1 MAGKPR
7 DQLGGF
13 GDRGNG
19 SGSAMPRQ
27 ITKNPLNMLG
37 GMGSDRGGGYS
48 NGSSSGGGGGSR
60 WPEGNGGGF
69 GGGGVSAYDRGNGS
83 SGKIGEGPKG
93 PQQGNNGSGYTTDGY
108 GMGAMGSR

>member
-13 GDRGNG
+13 GDRGAG

-37 GMGSDRGGGYS
+37 GMGTDRGGGYS
-48 NGSSSGGGGGSR
+48 NGSSGGGGGR

-69 GGGGVSAYDRGNGS
+69 GGVSAYDRGNGN

-93 PQQGNNGSGYTTDGY
+93 PQGSNGSGYTTDGY